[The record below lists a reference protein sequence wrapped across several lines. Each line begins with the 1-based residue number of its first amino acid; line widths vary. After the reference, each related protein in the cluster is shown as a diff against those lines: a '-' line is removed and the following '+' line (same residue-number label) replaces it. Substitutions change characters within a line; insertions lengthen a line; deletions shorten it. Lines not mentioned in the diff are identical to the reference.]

1 MQQDLDLAATYARWD
16 TEDLVRAATT
26 AAFEFTPEALT
37 AMRQELERRG
47 YTAGP
52 EQAMAAG
59 APTVF
64 EQVPTGIGGILLLFI
79 VILGVESIRTL
90 VAWVGAL
97 GALHHPVGRLIAVAW
112 TCIGAYGL
120 ICCVL
125 LVRKDRRAPRLAALC
140 FIAMVVVGVLN
151 ALHNYFVMGIL
162 RTPFLLRIGV
172 HSGIWLTYLSISKR
186 VKATYG
192 ATAGW

>member
-16 TEDLVRAATT
+16 TEDLARAATT
-26 AAFEFTPEALT
+26 EAFEFTPEALT
-37 AMRQELERRG
+37 AMHQELERRG
-47 YTAGP
+47 YTTGP

-59 APTVF
+59 APTNF
-64 EQVPTGIGGILLLFI
+64 EPVPTGIGGTLLLFI

-90 VAWVGAL
+90 LAWVRVL

-120 ICCVL
+120 ICCVM
-125 LVRKDRRAPRLAALC
+125 LVRKDRRAPSLAALF
-140 FIAMVVVGVLN
+140 FIAMVVLGVVN
-151 ALHNYFVMGIL
+151 SLHNYFVMGTL
-162 RTPFLLRIGV
+162 RPLSLLRIGV

>member
-26 AAFEFTPEALT
+26 EAFEFTPEALT

-47 YTAGP
+47 YRAGP

-59 APTVF
+59 APTIL
-64 EQVPTGIGGILLLFI
+64 EPVPTGIGGTLLLLI
-79 VILGVESIRTL
+79 VVLGVESIRTL
-90 VAWVGAL
+90 LAWVGAL
-97 GALHHPVGRLIAVAW
+97 GALHHPVSRLIAAAW
-112 TCIGAYGL
+112 VVIGGCGL
-120 ICCVL
+120 VCCAL
-125 LVRKDRRAPRLAALC
+125 LVRKDRRAPRFAALW
-140 FIAMVVVGVLN
+140 FIAVAVLGVIN
-151 ALHNYFVMGIL
+151 SLHNDSVTGTLRPLLVLQIIL
-162 RTPFLLRIGV
+162 
-172 HSGIWLTYLSISKR
+172 HSGIWLTYLSSSKR